1 MPVTGI
7 AAAPCV
13 GKLVLFGRNCQCGKG
28 SFIFVLIKN
37 FATSFAGIV
46 FLYPGIFA
54 GRLDSAVMLILV
66 FVFNVITQGEGG
78 QPDMLTVYRI
88 GHAQLAVT
96 IVLDEGIETAPL
108 HIGLEH
114 HFALSQ
120 IVGVDFE
127 NADMLTVCGGIKQ
140 EKASIIAYTKE
151 RYGDTSYIFVS
162 ENNPRHAM
170 QYNVLRT
177 RVIKLIRKEDLRDDN
192 GELFGFGSHMYRHY
206 YCVKLAEMHLDD
218 WTLAKLLGHASIRN
232 VKYYRKM
239 SSDVMANET
248 RRVRNQLS
256 EMILENLD
264 GWEDEY
270 AKVRQNGGS
279 K

>member
-1 MPVTGI
+1 MLGSVLCGRGFLVCHPLKSMGVHFRLFTAGCAHMPVTGI

-140 EKASIIAYTKE
+140 EKASIIIDEVGA
-151 RYGDTSYIFVS
+151 R
-162 ENNPRHAM
+162 
-170 QYNVLRT
+170 
-177 RVIKLIRKEDLRDDN
+177 
-192 GELFGFGSHMYRHY
+192 
-206 YCVKLAEMHLDD
+206 LAERLQEPV
-218 WTLAKLLGHASIRN
+218 SPIR
-232 VKYYRKM
+232 R
-239 SSDVMANET
+239 
-248 RRVRNQLS
+248 
-256 EMILENLD
+256 
-264 GWEDEY
+264 
-270 AKVRQNGGS
+270 
-279 K
+279 